1 MAEPEKQQMGDG
13 GDNFGQAAGQMAK
26 AAGHAGQEVAKQA
39 TANAAT
45 ATVKAGV
52 EGGKAVSE
60 IAAGTAAGGPW
71 GAVLS
76 AAWSM
81 RHSLFKVLICIC
93 LALLILITM
102 VVSLPSIVSNSIFG
116 LDGTKP
122 AEGATLQGKYDEL
135 AEAVSAVVDDAY
147 DQALAKVEK
156 AISDGGYDYEESM
169 EALINHAQGSAGYD
183 VCYILA
189 AYSASMQQ
197 QNVSKEDM
205 VSKLEGVSGDM
216 FPVTQAEKETT
227 RQVPV
232 TYDTYK
238 TKKVKVVTSKKKI
251 GMAGG
256 KPVYQYSLEEK
267 TYYVK
272 DKPLTSDKE
281 ITVDEYQEITVKVP
295 VYGAGE
301 ITGTK
306 KETYYQKKG
315 TQTLKPTTETVK
327 YIECTIQTFDNSV
340 IATAFGIDLD
350 ATYDQ
355 FGITYREAI
364 ENMAKALKMA
374 LYGSMGSGENVS
386 LTDKELVDFV
396 NSQNCNDTRK
406 HILSTALSL
415 VGKVPYFWGG
425 KSGPGW
431 NKEWNTPK
439 LVTAAGSNSTGTIR
453 PYGLDCSGFTAWTYS
468 TAMGVDIGAGTS
480 GQYPKTTA
488 VTKAELLPGDLGFLG
503 GSGGKAWS
511 HVLMFAGYDKNGTG
525 MWVHCTSGK
534 GVVLNTPGYADS
546 LVLRRPAGVD
556 YNAAVSSDTSYG
568 EPLYTIEVDVTHYC
582 NCKKCCGKW
591 AGGNTA
597 SGKKPASGMVAMSS
611 HYPFGTQIMIKG
623 TMYTVE
629 DRGGTGIENDIH
641 RVDIFVPDH
650 QQALR
655 MGRYKTTAKVYRLGR

>member
-13 GDNFGQAAGQMAK
+13 SDSFGQAAGQMAK
-26 AAGHAGQEVAKQA
+26 AAGHAGQEAAKQA
-39 TANAAT
+39 TANAAA

-122 AEGATLQGKYDEL
+122 AEGATLKGTYDEL
-135 AEAVSAVVDDAY
+135 AEAVSDVVDDAY
-147 DQALAKVEK
+147 DQALAKVEQ

-205 VSKLEGVSGDM
+205 IAKLEGVSGEM

-238 TKKVKVVTSKKKI
+238 TKKVKVVTGRKKI
-251 GMAGG
+251 GTAGG
-256 KPVYQYSLEEK
+256 KPVYQYSVEEK
-267 TYYVK
+267 MYYVK

-281 ITVDEYQEITVKVP
+281 ITVDAYEKITVKVP

-301 ITGTK
+301 ITRTK

-340 IATAFGIDLD
+340 IATAFGINLD

-431 NKEWNTPK
+431 NEEWNTPK

-488 VTKAELLPGDLGFLG
+488 VTKAELLPGDLGFLA

-511 HVLMFAGYDKNGTG
+511 HVLMFAGYDKNGAG

-534 GVVLNTPGYADS
+534 GVVLNTPSYAGS

-556 YNAAVSSDTSYG
+556 YNAAVSPDTSYG

-582 NCKKCCGKW
+582 NCEKCCGKW

-655 MGRYKTTAKVYRLGR
+655 MGRYKTTAKIYRLGR

>member
-13 GDNFGQAAGQMAK
+13 SDNFGQAAGQMAK
-26 AAGHAGQEVAKQA
+26 AAGHAGQEAAKQA
-39 TANAAT
+39 TVNAAT

-81 RHSLFKVLICIC
+81 RHSLFKVLVCIC

-169 EALINHAQGSAGYD
+169 EALINHAQGSADYD

-238 TKKVKVVTSKKKI
+238 AQKVKVVTGRKKI
-251 GMAGG
+251 GTAGG

-272 DKPLTSDKE
+272 DKAFTSDKE
-281 ITVDEYQEITVKVP
+281 ITVDAYKKITVKVP

-301 ITGTK
+301 ITGR
-306 KETYYQKKG
+306 KG
-315 TQTLKPTTETVK
+315 
-327 YIECTIQTFDNSV
+327 
-340 IATAFGIDLD
+340 
-350 ATYDQ
+350 
-355 FGITYREAI
+355 
-364 ENMAKALKMA
+364 
-374 LYGSMGSGENVS
+374 
-386 LTDKELVDFV
+386 
-396 NSQNCNDTRK
+396 
-406 HILSTALSL
+406 
-415 VGKVPYFWGG
+415 
-425 KSGPGW
+425 
-431 NKEWNTPK
+431 
-439 LVTAAGSNSTGTIR
+439 
-453 PYGLDCSGFTAWTYS
+453 
-468 TAMGVDIGAGTS
+468 
-480 GQYPKTTA
+480 
-488 VTKAELLPGDLGFLG
+488 
-503 GSGGKAWS
+503 
-511 HVLMFAGYDKNGTG
+511 
-525 MWVHCTSGK
+525 
-534 GVVLNTPGYADS
+534 
-546 LVLRRPAGVD
+546 RR
-556 YNAAVSSDTSYG
+556 
-568 EPLYTIEVDVTHYC
+568 
-582 NCKKCCGKW
+582 
-591 AGGNTA
+591 
-597 SGKKPASGMVAMSS
+597 
-611 HYPFGTQIMIKG
+611 
-623 TMYTVE
+623 
-629 DRGGTGIENDIH
+629 R
-641 RVDIFVPDH
+641 
-650 QQALR
+650 
-655 MGRYKTTAKVYRLGR
+655 

>member
-13 GDNFGQAAGQMAK
+13 SDNFGQAAGQMAK
-26 AAGHAGQEVAKQA
+26 AAGRAGQEAAKQA

-93 LALLILITM
+93 LALLILITL

-205 VSKLEGVSGDM
+205 IAKLEGVSGEM

-238 TKKVKVVTSKKKI
+238 TKKVKVVTGRKKI

-281 ITVDEYQEITVKVP
+281 ITVDAYKKITVKVP

-431 NKEWNTPK
+431 NEEWNTPK

-468 TAMGVDIGAGTS
+468 TALGVDRVS
-480 GQYPKTTA
+480 CRFRR
-488 VTKAELLPGDLGFLG
+488 E
-503 GSGGKAWS
+503 
-511 HVLMFAGYDKNGTG
+511 G
-525 MWVHCTSGK
+525 MEPC
-534 GVVLNTPGYADS
+534 AD
-546 LVLRRPAGVD
+546 V
-556 YNAAVSSDTSYG
+556 
-568 EPLYTIEVDVTHYC
+568 C
-582 NCKKCCGKW
+582 
-591 AGGNTA
+591 
-597 SGKKPASGMVAMSS
+597 
-611 HYPFGTQIMIKG
+611 
-623 TMYTVE
+623 
-629 DRGGTGIENDIH
+629 
-641 RVDIFVPDH
+641 
-650 QQALR
+650 
-655 MGRYKTTAKVYRLGR
+655 RL